1 MYISPTKLSTRTR
14 GKSQID
20 LMSFSHL
27 SIHTHYSIVDSIVR
41 IDELVEAA
49 AQRDISAL
57 ALTDHRNLFAMLKFY
72 KACRTNGIK
81 PIIGA
86 DLRLVE
92 EDRLSDDGP
101 PESRFIVLAQDE
113 LGFANLRKLLSLSYR
128 QGEHSGS
135 VHPDLL
141 AECREGLI
149 LLSGGVSGGI
159 GQLLLGNR
167 RAEALAR
174 AREYQAQFEERF
186 YLQVARTGR
195 EFEEAYNVAAVD
207 LADELGLPLIATNE
221 VCMIS
226 SDQYEALGARLSIQN
241 PKLKNDEQW
250 REQYSPQQYL
260 RSAEEMAELFE
271 DLPDALENACEVAKR
286 CNVVVPLGSM
296 HPPRLEDLEESAE
309 KVLEK
314 KVHTE
319 LDAYL
324 KDRQGHLSAS
334 EETYRQRLDEELS
347 IIEDMHYADYF
358 LIVHEIVDW
367 AKQQDI
373 PVGPG
378 RGSGGGSLVALML
391 NITMLDPL
399 EYDLIFE
406 RFLNPERVSMPD
418 FDIDICQQRRGEV
431 IQHIIDLF
439 GIERVGLIV
448 TFNTMAARLAIH
460 DSCRYL
466 GIRHDEASRLA
477 ACIPPL
483 NKASLSS
490 HLEEN
495 EALKA
500 QVSQDDVYQNVM
512 TLATQLE
519 GLVRGTGRH
528 PAGVVIAPGPIEEY
542 VPVFTEGGES
552 VAISQLDKDDVEEA
566 GLVKFDFLGLKTLT
580 VLDRTLHAVNSKRDS
595 NEQVVLE
602 NIPLDD
608 SKTFDLIQKADTEGV
623 FQLESGGMRNTISR
637 LKPDRLED
645 LGVLN
650 ALYRPGPLETG
661 VIETYTE
668 RKSGQRQMEH
678 LHPLL
683 EPVLNKTYGEMVY
696 QEDVMNVSRA
706 LSGFSLG
713 SADNLRRAMGKKNA
727 KQMQEMKNQFI
738 EGASN
743 NGVSRVVSE
752 QVFDRIEKFANYAFP
767 RAHAMSYAL
776 VTYQTAYLKANF
788 ADEYMAAYMSTEYDS
803 ADAEKMPSLFRELH
817 RLKIALAPPSVNQ
830 SEELFTAEN
839 GKIRFGLATIKGVGF
854 EAARSIVRERQKKAF
869 ADVFDFCKRVDVEKI
884 NFKNI
889 EGLVNSGALD
899 DLEPEVSNVRT
910 KRPWLMQ
917 NGEVAIR
924 TAKENVQQKAAG
936 VTDLFGDEV
945 EVEKVDA
952 SRVESITWEEL
963 AQNEQD
969 LLGYAFHR
977 HLDDSCVDECR
988 QLSRFQ
994 LSELRPTE
1002 GRSTVALGGKIVG
1015 LRKASGSNGNDL
1027 LFATLQDAS
1036 SSCEIAFFDNAK
1048 VAEEKLNGTNFA
1060 IVSCRISE
1068 GDEGRLQVQGSKVVP
1083 LEEARKTHKAV
1094 LVLNFSDGDCGDL
1107 QELQDLIR
1115 QFKGRH
1121 ELCFSIASGDNQ
1133 YRMKA
1138 NGKWRVELS
1147 DQFLGQLTNVMN
1159 PEAIQV
1165 EYRMQN

>member
-1 MYISPTKLSTRTR
+1 MP
-14 GKSQID
+14 
-20 LMSFSHL
+20 FPHL

-41 IDELVEAA
+41 IDDLVNAA
-49 AQRDISAL
+49 AERDISAL
-57 ALTDHRNLFAMLKFY
+57 ALTDYRNVFAMLKFY
-72 KACRTNGIK
+72 KACRANRIK

-86 DLRLVE
+86 DLRLLE
-92 EDRLSDDGP
+92 EGQLSDDGSLA
-101 PESRFIVLAQDE
+101 SRFIVLAQDDV
-113 LGFANLRKLLSLSYR
+113 GFANLRQLLSLSYR
-128 QGEHSGS
+128 QDENLGS
-135 VHPDLL
+135 IRPDLL
-141 AECREGLI
+141 AEYRQGLI
-149 LLSGGVSGGI
+149 LLSGGVTGGV

-174 AREYQAQFEERF
+174 ARQYQKQFEGRF
-186 YLQVARTGR
+186 YLQVTRTGR
-195 EFEEAYNVAAVD
+195 EFEDAYNAAAVELASD
-207 LADELGLPLIATNE
+207 LSLPLIATNE
-221 VCMIS
+221 VCMIDR
-226 SDQYEALGARLSIQN
+226 DQYEALGARLSIQN
-241 PKLKNDEQW
+241 PKLKNDELW
-250 REQYSPQQYL
+250 RAQYSPQQYL
-260 RSAEEMAELFE
+260 RSADEMVELFE

-286 CNVVVPLGSM
+286 CNVVIPLDTM
-296 HPPRLEDLEESAE
+296 HLPRLEDLEEPAN
-309 KVLEK
+309 KILAK
-314 KVHTE
+314 KVHAE
-319 LDAYL
+319 LEMYL
-324 KDRQGHLSAS
+324 TDRQGNLSAS
-334 EETYRQRLDEELS
+334 EDSYRQRLDEELS
-347 IIEDMHYADYF
+347 IIEQMDYADYF

-367 AKQQDI
+367 AKQQEI

-431 IQHIIDLF
+431 IQHIIDVF

-448 TFNTMAARLAIH
+448 TFNSMAARLAIH
-460 DSCRYL
+460 DACRYL
-466 GIRHDEASRLA
+466 GIRHDEATRLA

-483 NKASLSS
+483 NKAPLAS

-495 EALKA
+495 EELKA
-500 QVSQDDVYQNVM
+500 QVSQDEIYEGVM
-512 TLATQLE
+512 DLATQLE

-528 PAGVVIAPGPIEEY
+528 PAGVVIAPGPIENY

-552 VAISQLDKDDVEEA
+552 VSISQLDKDDVEEA
-566 GLVKFDFLGLKTLT
+566 GLIKFDFLGLKTLT
-580 VLDRTLHAVNSKRDS
+580 VLDRTLHAVNSKRAS
-595 NEQVVLE
+595 NKQITLE
-602 NIPLDD
+602 DIPLDD

-623 FQLESGGMRNTISR
+623 FQLESSGMRNTISR

-661 VIETYTE
+661 VIESYTE
-668 RKSGQRQMEH
+668 RKYGRRQMEY

-696 QEDVMNVSRA
+696 QEDVMNVSRV

-727 KQMQEMKNQFI
+727 EKMLEMKTQFI
-738 EGASN
+738 EGANN
-743 NGVSRVVSE
+743 NGVSEVISE

-803 ADAEKMPSLFRELH
+803 ADAEKMPSLFRELN
-817 RLKIALAPPSVNQ
+817 RLKIALVPPSVNQ
-830 SEELFTAEN
+830 SEELFTAAN

-854 EAARSIVRERQKKAF
+854 EAARSIVREREKKEF
-869 ADVFDFCKRVDVEKI
+869 VDVFDFCKRVDIEKI

-899 DLEPEVSNVRT
+899 ELVPEVTNLRI
-910 KRPWLMQ
+910 KRPWLLQ

-936 VTDLFGDEV
+936 VTDLFGEEV

-952 SRVESITWEEL
+952 DRVESISWDEL
-963 AQNEQD
+963 AQSEQD
-969 LLGYAFHR
+969 LLGYSFHR
-977 HLDDSCVDECR
+977 HLDDSCADECR
-988 QLSRFQ
+988 QLSQFQ
-994 LSELRPTE
+994 LSELQPTE

-1015 LRKASGSNGNDL
+1015 MRRSSRSNGNDL
-1027 LFATLQDAS
+1027 LVATLQDGS
-1036 SSCEIAFFDNAK
+1036 SSCDIAFFDNAK
-1048 VAEEKLNGTNFA
+1048 DAEEKLNDMNFA

-1068 GDEGRLQVQGSKVVP
+1068 GDDGRFKVHGTKVAS
-1083 LEEARKTHKAV
+1083 LEEARKKHKAV
-1094 LVLNFSDGDCGDL
+1094 LVLNFVNGDSGDL
-1107 QELQDLIR
+1107 QELQELIR
-1115 QFKGRH
+1115 QFKGKH

-1147 DQFLGQLTNVMN
+1147 DQFLGELTNVMN

-1165 EYRMQN
+1165 EYRIQN